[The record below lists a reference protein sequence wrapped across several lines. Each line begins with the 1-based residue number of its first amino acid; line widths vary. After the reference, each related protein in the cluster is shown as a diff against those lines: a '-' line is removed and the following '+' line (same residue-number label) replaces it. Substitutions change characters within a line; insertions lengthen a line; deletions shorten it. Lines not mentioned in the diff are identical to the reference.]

1 MENKNT
7 DRRNPYLSLL
17 AISWK
22 YAHNQKR
29 RYLLVYSMFM
39 LSNIAIAMYPI
50 VWGMFINAVQRD
62 SSRVLTYAVWYG
74 LAFLGIRFMD
84 WIFHGPARLMEREL
98 AFHLSRNFLQELYHK
113 ALYLPVRWHQDNHSG
128 ATINRIRKA
137 YEALRDFFQNGFEYL
152 HTFFKFVFSFAA
164 MVYFAPVFGLVAVAM
179 GALVV
184 WIILIFDKPFIVT
197 QSEINEKESAVSATL
212 FDSLSNIITVISL
225 RLEKRMEAGLFKKV
239 MELLPPFKKN
249 VAVNEWKW
257 FVTDML
263 VGLIYAV
270 ILVGY
275 VWQNWKPGET
285 FMLGGLVMLVGYVEK
300 FTSVFHNVAYLYT
313 DVVRH
318 HTDVRS
324 AFDVLE
330 AYKEHHLP
338 ESEESLPVDWK
349 VLEIRNLNFA
359 HRTEILPVGEAGN
372 EKKLPGLHQINLR
385 LQRGKRIALIGESGS
400 GKSTVLALLRG
411 LYQPDVGTQLLVDGA
426 QKDGLD
432 LFAGGVTLFPQE
444 PEIFEN
450 TIAYN
455 ITLGLPYEEAE
466 LMAICQAVHFAEVLE
481 QLPKGLQSNIVEKGV
496 NLSGGQKQRLAL
508 ARGLFAAKDS
518 QIILLDEPT
527 SSVDPKTES
536 RIYERMFAEMKDKVV
551 VSALHRLHLL
561 TRFDYIYVL
570 AQGRVIDEGTLPE
583 LLENSAAFRELW
595 AHQEELR
602 PADLPF

>member
-1 MENKNT
+1 MENNNT
-7 DRRNPYLSLL
+7 ARRNPYLSLL

-29 RYLLVYSMFM
+29 RYLLVYTLFM
-39 LSNIAIAMYPI
+39 LSNIAMAMYPI
-50 VWGMFINAVQRD
+50 VWGMFINAVQKD
-62 SSRVLTYAVWYG
+62 SSRVLTYSIWYG
-74 LAFLGIRFMD
+74 LAYLGIRFLD
-84 WIFHGPARLMEREL
+84 WVFHGPARLMEREL

-152 HTFFKFVFSFAA
+152 HTFFKFVFSFIA
-164 MVYFAPVFGLVAVAM
+164 MVYFAPAFGLVAVLM

-184 WIILIFDKPFIVT
+184 WIILKFDKPYIAT
-197 QSEINEKESAVSATL
+197 QSEINERESAVSATL
-212 FDSLSNIITVISL
+212 FDSLSNIITVITL

-285 FMLGGLVMLVGYVEK
+285 FMLGGLVMLVGYVER

-318 HTDVRS
+318 HTNVRS
-324 AFDVLE
+324 AYDVLE
-330 AYKEHHLP
+330 AYQEHHLP
-338 ESEESLPVDWK
+338 ESVENLPANWK
-349 VLEIRNLNFA
+349 VLEIKDLSFT
-359 HRTEILPVGEAGN
+359 HRTEVVPAVPDVAGKPV
-372 EKKLPGLHQINLR
+372 PGLQQINLR
-385 LQRGKRIALIGESGS
+385 LERGKRIALIGESGS

-411 LYQPDVGTQLLVDGA
+411 LYQPESGASLIVDG
-426 QKDGLD
+426 KSSPGLD
-432 LFAGGVTLFPQE
+432 LIAGDVTLFPQE

-455 ITLGLPYEEAE
+455 ITLGLPCDDNE
-466 LMAICQAVHFAEVLE
+466 LADICKAVHFTEVLA
-481 QLPKGLQSNIVEKGV
+481 QLPKGLQSNIMEKGV

-508 ARGLFAAKDS
+508 ARGLFAAKES
-518 QIILLDEPT
+518 QVILLDEPT

-536 RIYERMFAEMKDKVV
+536 RIYERMFAELADKVV

-570 AQGRVIDEGTLPE
+570 SQGRVIAEGTLPE
-583 LLENSAAFRELW
+583 LLETSAAFRELW
-595 AHQEELR
+595 AHQEDLR
-602 PADLPF
+602 PAALPG

>member
-1 MENKNT
+1 MENNT
-7 DRRNPYLSLL
+7 ERRNPYLSLL

-22 YAHNQKR
+22 YARNQKR
-29 RYLLVYSMFM
+29 RFLLIYTMFM
-39 LSNIAIAMYPI
+39 LSNLVTAFNPI
-50 VWGMFINAVQRD
+50 IWGMFVNAVQRD
-62 SSRVLTYAVWYG
+62 TSKVFTYALWYG
-74 LAFLGIRFMD
+74 SVYMGVKFLD
-84 WIFHGPARLMEREL
+84 WAFHGPARLMEREL
-98 AFHLSRNFLQELYHK
+98 AFNLSRNFLQELYHK

-137 YEALRDFFQNGFEYL
+137 YEALRDFFQNGFDYL
-152 HTFFKFVFSFAA
+152 HTFFKFLFSFAA
-164 MVYFAPVFGLVAVAM
+164 MLYFAPVFGLAAIFM

-184 WIILIFDKPFIVT
+184 WIILKFDKPYIAT
-197 QSEINEKESAVSATL
+197 QTEINEREGVVSATL
-212 FDSLSNIITVISL
+212 FDSLSNITTVITL
-225 RLEKRMEAGLFKKV
+225 RLEKRMEAGLFKRV
-239 MELLPPFKKN
+239 MEILPPFKKN

-263 VGLIYAV
+263 VGFTYAA

-275 VWQNWKPGET
+275 VWQNWQPGEA
-285 FMLGGLVMLVGYVEK
+285 FMLGGLVILVGYVDR
-300 FTSVFHNVAYLYT
+300 FTTVFHSVAYLYT

-324 AFDVLE
+324 AYDVLE
-330 AYKEHHLP
+330 AYQAHHLP
-338 ESEESLPVDWK
+338 ESDQSLPDDWKTMEIIHLNFQHRTESLPEV
-349 VLEIRNLNFA
+349 
-359 HRTEILPVGEAGN
+359 EAGF
-372 EKKLPGLHQINLR
+372 EKPLPGLHDVHLR
-385 LQRGKRIALIGESGS
+385 LERGKRIALIGESGS

-411 LYQPDVGTQLLVDGA
+411 LYQAGEGTSLRVDGVTYE
-426 QKDGLD
+426 GLD
-432 LFAGGVTLFPQE
+432 RVAGSVTLFPQE

-455 ITLGLPYEEAE
+455 ITLGLPYEPEE
-466 LMAICQAVHFAEVLE
+466 IDAICRTVQFSEVLE

-570 AQGRVIDEGTLPE
+570 AQGRIIDEGTLPE
-583 LLENSAAFRELW
+583 LLERSAVFRELW
-595 AHQEELR
+595 AHQEDLQQGLK
-602 PADLPF
+602 PA